1 LSPAGLFVFRGL
13 PLSILDGALA
23 EQITDALIG
32 ADIPRS
38 AVVTAQETSGPPW
51 EPVITDVPY
60 SCSGWVDN
68 YATTDHVDSNVQ
80 VNDRKVFIVAST
92 LAITPAPGNTT
103 TIDGSTYSIIA
114 VQRDPAGA
122 CWVLQCRV

>member
-1 LSPAGLFVFRGL
+1 
-13 PLSILDGALA
+13 
-23 EQITDALIG
+23 
-32 ADIPRS
+32 
-38 AVVTAQETSGPPW
+38 
-51 EPVITDVPY
+51 
-60 SCSGWVDN
+60 
-68 YATTDHVDSNVQ
+68 VQ

-103 TIDGSTYSIIA
+103 TIGGSTYSIIT